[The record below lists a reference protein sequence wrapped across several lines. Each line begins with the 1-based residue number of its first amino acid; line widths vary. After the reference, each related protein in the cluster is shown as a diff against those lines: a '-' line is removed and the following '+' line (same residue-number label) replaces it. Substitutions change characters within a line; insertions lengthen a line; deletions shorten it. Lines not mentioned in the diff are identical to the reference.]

1 MSIEFS
7 IENPAPHAGA
17 GGAAGTP
24 AVDFGIEHPR
34 MGQSLS
40 PDGMNSPSNS
50 AGVAKLKEEEG
61 QADAAADFDGLCTV
75 PWR

>member
-7 IENPAPHAGA
+7 IENPAPHV
-17 GGAAGTP
+17 GAAGTP
-24 AVDFGIEHPR
+24 AVDFGGIEHPR

-50 AGVAKLKEEEG
+50 AGVAKLKEEEE
-61 QADAAADFDGLCTV
+61 ADAAADFDGLCTV
-75 PWR
+75 QWR